1 MRGEWDKDRRGMS
14 GKWQAFWAMMI
25 WIFGTVSILTVWPI
39 KSRRVLSDV
48 LGVIPWALRSIED
61 TWIAIVLV
69 YAFIA
74 VGLLMAGSAM
84 YLAGEQL
91 VKWYRRRKD
100 GTINEYQIK

>member
-1 MRGEWDKDRRGMS
+1 MDNRGMS

-25 WIFGTVSILTVWPI
+25 WTFGTVGILTVWPI
-39 KSRRVLSDV
+39 KSREVLSDV
-48 LGVIPWALRSIED
+48 LGVIPWALRSIEN
-61 TWIAIVLV
+61 TWLAIALV

-84 YLAGEQL
+84 YLAGEQV
-91 VKWYRRRKD
+91 VKWYRKRRD

>member
-1 MRGEWDKDRRGMS
+1 MS
-14 GKWQAFWAMMI
+14 GEWQAFWAMMI
-25 WIFGTVSILTVWPI
+25 WFFGTLVILTVWPI
-39 KSRRVLSDV
+39 KSREVLADV
-48 LGVIPWALRSIED
+48 FAVIRWALRSIED

-69 YAFIA
+69 YAFLA